1 MSLLNEFYHGNMIPS
16 EFVLSDEY
24 MERSHKL
31 VEYENRIKERLEGQE
46 DAWQL
51 LWDYS
56 LATAGLVSLSAEENF
71 VFGFELGA
79 ELMLEILKK

>member
-31 VEYENRIKERLEGQE
+31 VEYENRIKELLQGQE

>member
-1 MSLLNEFYHGNMIPS
+1 MSLLEEFYHGNMTPS

-24 MERSHKL
+24 MERSHK
-31 VEYENRIKERLEGQE
+31 VCETEDRIKERLEGQE

-71 VFGFELGA
+71 IFGFELGA
-79 ELMLEILKK
+79 ELMLEILRK